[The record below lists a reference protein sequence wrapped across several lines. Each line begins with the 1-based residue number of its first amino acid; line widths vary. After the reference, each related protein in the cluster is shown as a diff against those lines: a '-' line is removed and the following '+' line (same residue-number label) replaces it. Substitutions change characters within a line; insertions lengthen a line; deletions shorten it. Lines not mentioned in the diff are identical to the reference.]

1 MGLKYKWHDETTEL
15 EVYGDCS
22 FSPTGR
28 YSQEGNVAFAGSSLV
43 DWRSKRQTL
52 MATSSCEG
60 ELIAASSS
68 LVMGRKMR
76 LLLTEL
82 TGREKLQFRIHCD
95 NTAAIAQIRQGDDA
109 GWRNRHVSIR
119 AFAIVVAVRHG
130 ETTIE
135 FCETALM
142 AADGLTK
149 GVGPQ
154 ILSRMM
160 ELWNMVSVV

>member
-1 MGLKYKWHDETTEL
+1 
-15 EVYGDCS
+15 
-22 FSPTGR
+22 
-28 YSQEGNVAFAGSSLV
+28 
-43 DWRSKRQTL
+43 

-76 LLLTEL
+76 LLIADL
-82 TGREKLQFRIHCD
+82 TGHEHLQFRIHCD
-95 NTAAIAQIRQGDDA
+95 NTAAIAQVKQGEDA

-119 AFAIVVAVRHG
+119 AFAIVVAVKHN
-130 ETTIE
+130 ET
-135 FCETALM
+135 FVDYCETAKM

-154 ILSRMM
+154 VLSRMFV
-160 ELWNMVSVV
+160 LWNLVSVV